1 MSWLRSRERAQANE
15 AAEVF
20 SKLEGE
26 IREIVSRDTTAP
38 QLQQRN
44 DDDLAASNIGS
55 LLQRV
60 SGTSLQDIEKLITEL
75 QNLREMLQNEAA
87 RVQREIVE
95 YAVLI
100 QSARQSMK
108 TISESVSFWR
118 NDRDRSSRISA

>member
-118 NDRDRSSRISA
+118 ND